1 MTAYWSLGQLSE
13 IIQYCHVPSLGHLEN
28 WVLYFKRETFIA
40 KNGIFVKP
48 ISEYT
53 FENTEPLSGLNQT

>member
-1 MTAYWSLGQLSE
+1 MIAYWSLGQLSE
-13 IIQYCHVPSLGHLEN
+13 IIQYFHVALLGHLEN
-28 WVLYFKRETFIA
+28 WVLFFKRETFIA